1 MRPPPLLPFFLYAS
15 ITTWHRY
22 SPISSQH
29 WYACC
34 MWCQSAVCSL
44 GTSFYP
50 LFLNIL
56 ICHWFSWKLMLFLF
70 FFQVWVIMYSK
81 NEVFI
86 TFHYHFMV
94 VIHFLFFL
102 HPIPSSKLPSL
113 CQWVLYLLLL
123 HFILFHW
130 CLILFLFSKYY
141 FQKTN
146 PCSLE
151 VWWVRPIAMHQ
162 MHKKWPYPPNSL
174 SFGRWGF
181 KLWPLKVTMGHR
193 IIMDHQSNQSKKFLN
208 HIHNQQGQCIEK
220 YVW

>member
-94 VIHFLFFL
+94 VIHLLFFYIQSQAQNFL
-102 HPIPSSKLPSL
+102 LYVSEFCISFYCTSFYSTDVSYFFYSQNIIFRKPI
-113 CQWVLYLLLL
+113 
-123 HFILFHW
+123 HA
-130 CLILFLFSKYY
+130 
-141 FQKTN
+141 
-146 PCSLE
+146 
-151 VWWVRPIAMHQ
+151 VWR
-162 MHKKWPYPPNSL
+162 Y
-174 SFGRWGF
+174 G
-181 KLWPLKVTMGHR
+181 
-193 IIMDHQSNQSKKFLN
+193 
-208 HIHNQQGQCIEK
+208 E
-220 YVW
+220 YVQ